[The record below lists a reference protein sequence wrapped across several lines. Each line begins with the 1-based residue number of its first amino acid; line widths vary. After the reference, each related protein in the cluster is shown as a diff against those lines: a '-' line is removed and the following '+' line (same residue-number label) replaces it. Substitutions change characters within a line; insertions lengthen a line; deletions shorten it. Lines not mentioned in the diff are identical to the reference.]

1 MTFKT
6 DHLSPAAVYETPI
19 NMDWDIVQ
27 RNRQA
32 VISSV
37 EICEKCKKPVLVY
50 SGEGDEHRRHE
61 EGDCHGIVDDGNCPA
76 IDYLYP
82 LPDTSD
88 HLEKIRDILLND
100 PRRAKRLASLPLC
113 VATFM
118 DDSFPISTE
127 HGLQGLA
134 LTGCGTDLSW
144 EICEYYMLLGYLPP
158 NAFCVLPNLADR
170 TYGANDRRI
179 LSACKATLKYV
190 MRRAS
195 YDIGT
200 LRSLGAAARK
210 K

>member
-6 DHLSPAAVYETPI
+6 DRLSPAAVYETPI
-19 NMDWDIVQ
+19 NMDWDIVHS
-27 RNRQA
+27 RHT
-32 VISSV
+32 VEISSI
-37 EICEKCKKPVLVY
+37 EICEECKKPVLVC

-76 IDYLYP
+76 MDYLYP

-88 HLEKIRDILLND
+88 HLVKVRDILIND

-113 VATFM
+113 IVTF
-118 DDSFPISTE
+118 E
-127 HGLQGLA
+127 YGLQGLA
-134 LTGCGTDLSW
+134 LTGCGTDMSW

-179 LSACKATLKYV
+179 LSACRATLKYV

-200 LRSLGAAARK
+200 LRSIGAAARK